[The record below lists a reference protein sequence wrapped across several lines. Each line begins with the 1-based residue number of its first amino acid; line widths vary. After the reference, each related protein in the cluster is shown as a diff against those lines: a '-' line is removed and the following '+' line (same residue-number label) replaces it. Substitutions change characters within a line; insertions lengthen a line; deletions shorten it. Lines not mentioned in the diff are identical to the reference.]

1 MTGGPDDPT
10 APAEPLLPPPA
21 AGGTWAGRTFA
32 ALRVPAYRGF
42 FIGQG
47 LSMVGSWARSAAQG
61 WLVYDLTGR
70 ELDLGITSALS
81 FLPMALLSAAA
92 GAVVDRVDRRVLLLR
107 IQLVNLVLSSVLAY
121 AVVTRVVTPGL
132 VQLVAVAMGTA
143 QAFEMPCRQAFVA
156 DAVPREHLR
165 NAVALNSAMIN
176 LALVLGPSIAGLLIS
191 TVGLAACFVFDAA
204 SFLAIIVVL
213 LRVKLP
219 LRSPPAP
226 AGPMGDL
233 LMGGVRYV
241 RRDPV
246 TRTLLVLLGIA
257 MVCGWGYTSLLPAF
271 SRKTLGAGGIAY
283 GLLHASS
290 GVGALAAALWVAGR
304 DDRRPGR
311 TALCCLF
318 LFWAALGAMAFVRT
332 LPVAILL
339 RATAGFAMIAFFS
352 TSNTTVHLRVPDAL
366 RGRVI
371 GLRALVFGWTLPLG
385 QYVMGLVAHRWDTPT
400 AFLGGAAVGCA
411 ACLALAATRP
421 FRDRGPAARTS
432 PGA

>member
-1 MTGGPDDPT
+1 MTGGPEDPL
-10 APAEPLLPPPA
+10 APAPLEDPA
-21 AGGTWAGRTFA
+21 NGRWAARTFA
-32 ALRVPAYRGF
+32 ALRVPTYRGF
-42 FIGQG
+42 FVGQG

-107 IQLVNLVLSSVLAY
+107 LQLVNLALSSLLAY

-176 LALVLGPSIAGLLIS
+176 LALVLGPSIAGLLIA
-191 TVGLAACFVFDAA
+191 TIGIAACFVFDAA

-213 LRVKLP
+213 LRVRLPVRAARPAAGP
-219 LRSPPAP
+219 LRE
-226 AGPMGDL
+226 L
-233 LMGGVRYV
+233 LLGGVRYV

-246 TRTLLVLLGIA
+246 TRSLLVLLAIA

-271 SRKTLGAGGIAY
+271 SRRALGADGAAY

-290 GVGALAAALWVAGR
+290 GVGALGAALWVAGR
-304 DDRRPGR
+304 DERHPGR
-311 TALCCLF
+311 TAFGCLF
-318 LFWAALGAMAFVRT
+318 LFWSALGAMALVRT
-332 LPVAILL
+332 LLVAMLL

-352 TSNTTVHLRVPDAL
+352 TSNTTVHLRVPDDL

-385 QYVMGLVAHRWDTPT
+385 QYLMGVVAEHWDTPT
-400 AFLGGAAVGCA
+400 AFLGGAGAGCA
-411 ACLALAATRP
+411 ACVLLAATRP
-421 FRDRGPAARTS
+421 FRDRP
-432 PGA
+432 PGAGTP

>member
-1 MTGGPDDPT
+1 MTGGPEDPL
-10 APAEPLLPPPA
+10 APADA
-21 AGGTWAGRTFA
+21 APRGAGREEGWAGRTFA
-32 ALRVPAYRGF
+32 ALRVPTYRGF
-42 FIGQG
+42 FVGQG
-47 LSMVGSWARSAAQG
+47 VSMVGSWARSAAQG

-107 IQLVNLVLSSVLAY
+107 LQLVNLALSSVLAY
-121 AVVTRVVTPGL
+121 AVVTRTVTPGL
-132 VQLVAVAMGTA
+132 VQLVALAMGTS

-176 LALVLGPSIAGLLIS
+176 LALVLGPSLAGLLIS
-191 TVGLAACFVFDAA
+191 TVGIAACFVFDAA
-204 SFLAIIVVL
+204 SFLAVIVVL
-213 LRVKLP
+213 LRVRLP
-219 LRSPPAP
+219 ARAPHPPTAS
-226 AGPMGDL
+226 MGAL
-233 LMGGVRYV
+233 LLGGVRYV

-246 TRTLLVLLGIA
+246 TRTLLLLLAVA

-271 SRKTLGAGGIAY
+271 SRGTLGADGAAY

-290 GVGALAAALWVAGR
+290 GLGALGAALWVAGR

-311 TALCCLF
+311 TAFGCLF
-318 LFWAALGAMAFVRT
+318 LFWSALALMALVRT
-332 LPVAILL
+332 LPAAMLL

-352 TSNTTVHLRVPDAL
+352 TSNTTVHLRVPDDL
-366 RGRVI
+366 RGRVV

-385 QYVMGLVAHRWDTPT
+385 QYLMGVVAERWDTPT
-400 AFLGGAAVGCA
+400 AFLAGACVGCA
-411 ACLALAATRP
+411 ACLVLAATRP
-421 FRDRGPAARTS
+421 FLERS
-432 PGA
+432 PVATR

>member
-1 MTGGPDDPT
+1 MSGEPEE
-10 APAEPLLPPPA
+10 ALSPAVLPA
-21 AGGTWAGRTFA
+21 AVPDRGDRWASRTFA

-42 FIGQG
+42 FVGQG

-61 WLVYDLTGR
+61 WLVYSLTGR

-107 IQLVNLVLSSVLAY
+107 LQLVNVALSSLLAY
-121 AVVTRVVTPGL
+121 AVVTRIVTPGM

-176 LALVLGPSIAGLLIS
+176 LALVLGPTLAGLLIS
-191 TVGLAACFVFDAA
+191 TIGIAACFVFDAA
-204 SFLAIIVVL
+204 SYLAIIVVL
-213 LRVKLP
+213 LRV
-219 LRSPPAP
+219 RMPARAPRPP
-226 AGPMGDL
+226 AGPMGAL
-233 LMGGVRYV
+233 LLGGVRYV
-241 RRDPV
+241 RHDPV
-246 TRTLLVLLGIA
+246 TRTLLVLLAIA

-271 SRKTLGAGGIAY
+271 SRRVLGAGGAAY

-290 GVGALAAALWVAGR
+290 GVGALVAALWVAGR

-311 TALCCLF
+311 TAFGCLF
-318 LFWAALGAMAFVRT
+318 LFWGALGAMALVHT
-332 LPVAILL
+332 LSLSMLL
-339 RATAGFAMIAFFS
+339 RAVAGFAMIAYFS
-352 TSNTTVHLRVPDAL
+352 TSNTTVHLRVPDDL

-385 QYVMGLVAHRWDTPT
+385 QYLMGVVAHRWDTPT
-400 AFLGGAAVGCA
+400 AFLAGAATGCA

-421 FRDRGPAARTS
+421 FRERGTAPT
-432 PGA
+432 P